1 MRHRRSRDTLLSCL
15 MMLSIS
21 LLFSSLA
28 FASAPRLAI
37 PPFKGSTQ
45 HPALLSG
52 LQQMLIDDLRA
63 NNKSRV
69 MMRPDV
75 QTALKRFGKP
85 SRTPLYIRDIPKF
98 RGAFN
103 NIQWILINAFEE
115 ENGFCSWTLQLVDRE
130 TASAGQSWTFA
141 GPLSNLFDM
150 QQQAVSTLQK
160 ALDLRETARPA
171 DQNAEAKLSA
181 LIAYSQGLEAFD
193 DYHYTQAAAHFR
205 AALARDK
212 TFRYTYRQL
221 NLVRDAAQRELTS
234 PRALGLFWL
243 ADAQPQKAR
252 GYLQAALRLN
262 PQDAE
267 VLLALSRIEAGQ
279 GQIQATQNL
288 VSKAQK
294 VERSQRPQP
303 WIELAKL
310 AQAEGNVR
318 SAINMFEKAKA
329 LEPENA
335 DTHYQLGELYIQ
347 AHHPHTA
354 SQAYRA
360 AGALY
365 GKTLQVG
372 KATQAMS
379 KAIDL
384 MPEDPDL
391 RLAQGDVFMQLG
403 QPEKARV
410 AYQNAQELAP
420 KNVTSLQKL
429 ATLQQQLGQQT
440 EAFAILENAL
450 AIQPNHAGVN
460 LQMAQLHMQHHEY
473 KKAEKYLKRAK
484 KGEPKNAAIAR
495 ALAQVHTASGRLDA
509 ASEVYQS
516 LTQNPS
522 QDAGLYTAYGDVLG
536 KQGRFA
542 EAQLQY
548 EKALKLN
555 PDMASVHKNLGL
567 VQQEQGQVAKAKFA
581 FAQAKRID
589 PELTLPTIEAPA
601 RQSGLLQ
608 LSDSFPA
615 IQHNERATAL
625 ALVDM
630 TTAIQS
636 GNWFRSLFRRVSN
649 VGKLYRMDT
658 RNMLEEFRQ
667 ALQQNYVITPQN
679 RVNAILALDPYRS
692 MGPADLD
699 DRTYL
704 SALCESLQVDALMFY
719 SLASQGRVDNHF
731 QFKITTL
738 LFEKATE
745 AKWFNEGVIGYA
757 QEQVKIFNWPLVVG
771 LAVAGILIV
780 VSLVRYLAQGIGDLR
795 VVIQQDEAGKK
806 AIFSIMISKK
816 ANKDLTAVKSK
827 LLKKADKR
835 SANYKYERKAK
846 FAKKYERYLV
856 LDDTLFER
864 LHVGQYYVYLY
875 GIIPDGRGGQIGNY
889 QTTQKVTIQ
898 QNCKQEVLFDLRP
911 TTRQVD
917 IQVFSGEEAIVG
929 AEVSIKGQGES
940 RYIKDPTGASFHLPV
955 GTHTVLIHHEEKLFT
970 KEINIPNLKKDYHFG
985 VDLPPVPAPDDA
997 QAAPASLESQEN
1009 VSPT

>member
-1 MRHRRSRDTLLSCL
+1 MRNGRSRDAILSCL
-15 MMLSIS
+15 VILSIS

-28 FASAPRLAI
+28 FASTSRLAI

-45 HPALLSG
+45 HPTLLSG
-52 LQQMLIDDLRA
+52 LQQMLIDDLRV

-69 MMRPDV
+69 LTRPGV
-75 QTALKRFGKP
+75 QTALKRLGKP
-85 SRTPLYIRDIPKF
+85 ARTPLYIRDIPKF

-103 NIQWILINAFEE
+103 NIQWIIINSFEE
-115 ENGFCSWTLQLVDRE
+115 ANGFCSWTLQLVDQE
-130 TASAGQSWTFA
+130 TASAGPSWTFA

-150 QQQAVSTLQK
+150 KQQVLSTLQK
-160 ALDLRETARPA
+160 ALDLRETTPPA

-205 AALARDK
+205 AALARDE

-221 NLVRDAAQRELTS
+221 NLVRDAAKRTLTS
-234 PRALGLFWL
+234 PRELGLFWL
-243 ADAQPQKAR
+243 ADAQPKKAR
-252 GYLQAALRLN
+252 RYLQDALRLN

-267 VLLALSRIEAGQ
+267 VLLALSRVEAGQ
-279 GQIQATQNL
+279 GQIQAAQHL

-294 VERSQRPQP
+294 VEGSQRPQP
-303 WIELAKL
+303 WIERAQL

-318 SAINMFEKAKA
+318 VAINMFEKAKA

-347 AHHPHTA
+347 AQQPHPA

-372 KATQAMS
+372 KAIQAMS

-384 MPEDPDL
+384 TPADPDF
-391 RLAQGDVFMQLG
+391 RLAQGDLFMQLG
-403 QPEKARV
+403 QPENARV

-420 KNVTSLQKL
+420 KNVMSLQKL
-429 ATLQQQLGQQT
+429 ATLQQQLGQRT

-450 AIQPNHAGVN
+450 AVQPHHAGVN
-460 LQMAQLHMQHHEY
+460 LQMAQLHIQRHAY
-473 KKAEKYLKRAK
+473 KEAETYLKRAK
-484 KGEPKNAAIAR
+484 KVEPQNAAVAK

-522 QDAGLYTAYGDVLG
+522 QDAGLYTAYGDVLS

-555 PDMASVHKNLGL
+555 PDMAAVHKRLGL

-589 PELTLPTIEAPA
+589 PQLTLPTIKAPA
-601 RQSGLLQ
+601 LQSGLLQ
-608 LSDSFPA
+608 LSASFPA
-615 IQHNERATAL
+615 IQHNERATEL
-625 ALVDM
+625 ALIDM

-636 GNWFRSLFRRVSN
+636 GNGLRSLFHRVAN
-649 VGKLYRMDT
+649 LGKLYWLDT
-658 RNMLEEFRQ
+658 SNVREEFKQ
-667 ALQQNYVITPQN
+667 ALQQNYVIAPQD
-679 RVNAILALDPYRS
+679 RVNATLALDPYRS

-704 SALCESLQVDALMFY
+704 SALCESLKVDALMFY
-719 SLASQGRVDNHF
+719 SLASQGRVDNRF

-745 AKWFNEGVIGYA
+745 AKSFNEGVIGYA
-757 QEQVKIFNWPLVVG
+757 QQQGKILNWPLVVS
-771 LAVAGILIV
+771 LAVASILIV
-780 VSLVRYLAQGIGDLR
+780 VSLVRYLAQGTGDLR
-795 VVIQQDEAGKK
+795 VVIQQDEEEKK
-806 AIFSIMISKK
+806 AILAIMISKK
-816 ANKDLTAVKSK
+816 GNKDLTAVKSK
-827 LLKKADKR
+827 LLK
-835 SANYKYERKAK
+835 ANYKYERKAK
-846 FAKKYERYLV
+846 FAKTYERYLV
-856 LDDTLFER
+856 PDDTLFAR

-875 GIIPDGRGGQIGNY
+875 GIIPDGRGGQMANY
-889 QTTQKVTIQ
+889 QATQKATIE
-898 QNCKQEVLFDLRP
+898 QNRKQEVLFDLRT

-940 RYIKDPTGASFHLPV
+940 RYIKDPTGTSFHLPV
-955 GTHTVLIHHEEKLFT
+955 GIHTVLIHHEEKLFT

-985 VDLPPVPAPDDA
+985 VDLPPAPAPDDA
-997 QAAPASLESQEN
+997 QTTPASPESQEN
-1009 VSPT
+1009 VSPL

>member
-1 MRHRRSRDTLLSCL
+1 

-28 FASAPRLAI
+28 LASAPRLAI

-45 HPALLSG
+45 HPALLGG
-52 LQQMLIDDLRA
+52 LQQMLIDDLRD
-63 NNKSRV
+63 NNKSQV
-69 MMRPDV
+69 MTRPDV

-85 SRTPLYIRDIPKF
+85 SGTPLYIRDISKF

-103 NIQWILINAFEE
+103 NIQWILINSFEE

-141 GPLSNLFDM
+141 GPLANLFDM
-150 QQQAVSTLQK
+150 QQQALSTLQK

-171 DQNAEAKLSA
+171 GQNAEAKLSA

-193 DYHYTQAAAHFR
+193 NYHYTQAAAHFR

-221 NLVRDAAQRELTS
+221 NLVRDAAKRALTS
-234 PRALGLFWL
+234 PRELGLFWL
-243 ADAQPQKAR
+243 ADAQSKKAR
-252 GYLQAALRLN
+252 GYLQDALRLN

-279 GQIQATQNL
+279 GQVQAAQNL

-294 VERSQRPQP
+294 VERSPHPQP
-303 WIELAKL
+303 WIKRAQL

-318 SAINMFEKAKA
+318 VAINMFEHAKA

-347 AHHPHTA
+347 AHQPHTA
-354 SQAYRA
+354 AQAYRA

-384 MPEDPDL
+384 TPEDPDF
-391 RLAQGDVFMQLG
+391 RLAQGDLFRQLG

-420 KNVTSLQKL
+420 KNVMSLQKL
-429 ATLQQQLGQQT
+429 AILQQQLGQRT

-460 LQMAQLHMQHHEY
+460 LQMAQLHMQRHEY
-473 KKAEKYLKRAK
+473 KEAETYLKRAK
-484 KGEPKNAAIAR
+484 KGEPKNAAIAK

-509 ASEVYQS
+509 ASEVYHS

-536 KQGRFA
+536 KQSRFA

-548 EKALKLN
+548 EKALELN
-555 PDMASVHKNLGL
+555 PDMASVHKSLGL
-567 VQQEQGQVAKAKFA
+567 VQQAQGQVAKAKFA

-589 PELTLPTIEAPA
+589 PKLTLPMIKAPA
-601 RQSGLLQ
+601 LQSDLLQ
-608 LSDSFPA
+608 LSASFPA
-615 IQHNERATAL
+615 IQHNDRATKL
-625 ALVDM
+625 ALIDM
-630 TTAIQS
+630 TSAIQS
-636 GNWFRSLFRRVSN
+636 GNWLRSLLRRVSHF
-649 VGKLYRMDT
+649 GKLYRLDT
-658 RNMLEEFRQ
+658 SNVLEEFRQ
-667 ALQQNYVITPQN
+667 ALQQNYVVAPPD

-692 MGPADLD
+692 MGPAALD

-704 SALCESLQVDALMFY
+704 SALCESLKVDALMFY
-719 SLASQGRVDNHF
+719 SLASQGRVDNRF

-757 QEQVKIFNWPLVVG
+757 QKQGKILNWPLVVG
-771 LAVAGILIV
+771 LAVTGLLMVLGI
-780 VSLVRYLAQGIGDLR
+780 VRYRAQGTGDLR
-795 VVIQQDEAGKK
+795 VLIQQDEEEKK
-806 AIFSIMISKK
+806 AIFAIMISKK

-827 LLKKADKR
+827 LLKKAEQR
-835 SANYKYERKAK
+835 SANYKYEGKVK
-846 FAKKYERYLV
+846 FTQKYKRYLV

-864 LHVGQYYVYLY
+864 LHGGQYYVYLH
-875 GIIPDGRGGQIGNY
+875 GIIPDGRGGQMDNY
-889 QTTQKVTIQ
+889 QAAQKVTIE
-898 QNCKQEVLFDLRP
+898 QNRKQEVLFDLRT

-940 RYIKDPTGASFHLPV
+940 RYIKDPTGTSFHLPV

-985 VDLPPVPAPDDA
+985 VDLPPVPSPDDA
-997 QAAPASLESQEN
+997 QATPASLESQEN
-1009 VSPT
+1009 VSPP

>member
-1 MRHRRSRDTLLSCL
+1 MRNGRRHDTLLSCL
-15 MMLSIS
+15 MILSIS

-28 FASAPRLAI
+28 FASAPQLAI
-37 PPFKGSTQ
+37 PPFKGSTR

-52 LQQMLIDDLRA
+52 LQQMLIDDLRVHHK
-63 NNKSRV
+63 NQV
-69 MMRPDV
+69 MTRPDV
-75 QTALKRFGKP
+75 QTALKRLGKP
-85 SRTPLYIRDIPKF
+85 SRTPLYIRDIPKY

-103 NIQWILINAFEE
+103 NIQWILINSFEE

-130 TASAGQSWTFA
+130 TASVGQSWTFA

-150 QQQAVSTLQK
+150 KQQAVSTLQQ
-160 ALDLRETARPA
+160 ALDLRETAPPV
-171 DQNAEAKLSA
+171 DQDAEANLSA
-181 LIAYSQGLEAFD
+181 LIAYAQGLEAFD
-193 DYHYTQAAAHFR
+193 DYHYIQAAAHFR

-212 TFRYTYRQL
+212 TFQYTYRQL
-221 NLVRDAAQRELTS
+221 NLVRDAAERELTS

-252 GYLQAALRLN
+252 GYLQAALRLH

-279 GQIQATQNL
+279 GQRQAAQNL

-294 VERSQRPQP
+294 VEKSQRPQS
-303 WIELAKL
+303 WIERAQL

-318 SAINMFEKAKA
+318 VAINLFEKAKA
-329 LEPENA
+329 LEPENT

-347 AHHPHTA
+347 AQQPQTA
-354 SQAYRA
+354 SQAYRT

-365 GKTLQVG
+365 GKTLQVD
-372 KATQAMS
+372 KATLAMS

-384 MPEDPDL
+384 TPEDPDL
-391 RLAQGDVFMQLG
+391 RLAQGDLFMQLG
-403 QPEKARV
+403 QPENARV
-410 AYQNAQELAP
+410 AYQKAQELAP
-420 KNVTSLQKL
+420 QNVTSLQKL
-429 ATLQQQLGQQT
+429 ATLQQQLGQRT
-440 EAFAILENAL
+440 EAFTILENAL

-460 LQMAQLHMQHHEY
+460 LHMAQLHMQRHEY
-473 KKAEKYLKRAK
+473 KEAEKYLKRAK
-484 KGEPKNAAIAR
+484 KSEPKNAAIAE
-495 ALAQVHTASGRLDA
+495 AIAQVHTASGRLDA

-516 LTQNPS
+516 LTQHPS
-522 QDAGLYTAYGDVLG
+522 QDAGLYTAYGDILG
-536 KQGRFA
+536 KQGRLA

-555 PDMASVHKNLGL
+555 PDMASVYKSLGL

-589 PELTLPTIEAPA
+589 PQLTLPTLPAPA
-601 RQSGLLQ
+601 LQEGLLQ
-608 LSDSFPA
+608 LSASFPA
-615 IQHNERATAL
+615 IQPRERVTKL
-625 ALVDM
+625 ALIDM
-630 TTAIQS
+630 TTTMQS
-636 GNWFRSLFRRVSN
+636 GNWFRSLFRRMAN
-649 VGKLYRMDT
+649 FGKLYRLDT
-658 RNMLEEFRQ
+658 SHVLEDFRQ
-667 ALQQNYVITPQN
+667 ALQQNYVVAPQD

-692 MGPADLD
+692 MVSADLD
-699 DRTYL
+699 DKTHL
-704 SALCESLQVDALMFY
+704 SALCESLKVDALMFY
-719 SLASQGRVDNHF
+719 SLASQGPVNNRF

-757 QEQVKIFNWPLVVG
+757 QKQGKILNWPLVVG
-771 LAVAGILIV
+771 LAVTSLLIIVGI
-780 VSLVRYLAQGIGDLR
+780 VRYRAQGTGDLR
-795 VVIQQDEAGKK
+795 VLIQQDEEEKK
-806 AIFSIMISKK
+806 AIFAMVISKK

-827 LLKKADKR
+827 LLKAT
-835 SANYKYERKAK
+835 YKYEHKAK
-846 FAKKYERYLV
+846 FANTYECYLV

-875 GIIPDGRGGQIGNY
+875 GIIPDGRGGQMDNY
-889 QTTQKVTIQ
+889 QATQKVIIE
-898 QNCKQEVLFDLRP
+898 QNRQQEVRFDLRT

-940 RYIKDPTGASFHLPV
+940 RYIKEPTGASFHLPV

-970 KEINIPNLKKDYHFG
+970 KEINIPNLKTDYHFD

-997 QAAPASLESQEN
+997 PATPASLESQEN
-1009 VSPT
+1009 VSPP